1 MSDMCS
7 VRETAHRWNI
17 PEERVT
23 YYCRKNR
30 IVGAQKNGGV
40 WMIPADATRPA
51 DMRGR
56 KKGSAPAI
64 TGTPRKPMPIG
75 VSSYRDACTH
85 YYYVDKTMMIKEFL
99 DERPKVS
106 LFTRPRRFGKTL
118 NMDMFRTFFEISD
131 EDTSIY
137 FQDKKIWSCG
147 EYYRSFQG
155 KYPVI
160 YLSFK
165 DVKCDTWEE
174 TYRYVVENIRAEYLR
189 HRELATSD
197 KVTILGQYNK
207 IADNIA
213 DERDYAF
220 SLKYLSQM
228 LREHYGIAPILII
241 DEYDTPIQEGY
252 AKDFYNKIIT
262 FMRNLFSG
270 GLKDN
275 DINLS
280 FGFLTGILRVAKES
294 IFSGLNNLKIN
305 SILDE
310 KYSSCFGFTADE
322 VRQMAQDWGVSDKY
336 DEICQWYDGYRFGST
351 EIFNPWSVINYF
363 GNSCIPGHFW
373 ENTSSNPVINRVL
386 EEADGET
393 LENLNCLLQG
403 NTITT
408 FVDTNVIY
416 PQIRNNPASVYS
428 FLLVCGYL
436 KTWEAGMSTSGDYL
450 CKLSL
455 PNKEIAL
462 VYRKEIIA
470 QLSSV
475 VPHSATVGIQ
485 SALVSNNAVALQK
498 HLRRFLLESVSFYDT
513 VNENSYHMLLL
524 GLCAVLSDR
533 YYLSSNREAG
543 EGRYDIMLKPKIS
556 TMPGIVIEVKVAKDL
571 AQIALQALADKAL
584 VQIDEQGYEAELK
597 KDGIDRI
604 IKYGVAFSGKQVA
617 ITSVD
622 TDKSEL

>member
-1 MSDMCS
+1 MSRLVT
-7 VRETAHRWNI
+7 VRETAQRWRI

-30 IVGAQKNGGV
+30 IDGAQKLHGI
-40 WMIPADATRPA
+40 WMIPADAVKPT

-56 KKGSAPAI
+56 RAPVFVSPVA
-64 TGTPRKPMPIG
+64 PRKPMPIG
-75 VSSYRDACTH
+75 VSNYRDACSN
-85 YYYVDKTMMIKEFL
+85 YYYVDKTLMIKEFL

-106 LFTRPRRFGKTL
+106 LFTRPRRFGKTM
-118 NMDMFRTFFEISD
+118 NMDMLRTFFEISE

-137 FQDKKIWSCG
+137 FQDKKIWECG
-147 EYYRSFQG
+147 EYYRGFQG

-174 TYRYVVENIRAEYLR
+174 TYRYLAQNIRMEFLR
-189 HRELATSD
+189 HRELAASD
-197 KVTILGQYNK
+197 RVTILDQYRK
-207 IADNIA
+207 IVNEEA

-220 SLKYLSQM
+220 SLKHLSQM
-228 LREHYGIAPILII
+228 LREHYGIPPVLII

-310 KYSSCFGFTADE
+310 KYSSYFGFTSEE
-322 VRQMAQDWGVSDKY
+322 VRKMAADWAVPEKY
-336 DEICQWYDGYRFGST
+336 DEICRWYDGYRFGST

-363 GNSCIPGHFW
+363 GNDCVPGHFW
-373 ENTSSNPVINRVL
+373 ENTSSNPVINQVL
-386 EEADGET
+386 EEADEEILT
-393 LENLNCLLQG
+393 NLNKLLQG
-403 NTITT
+403 DTITT
-408 FVDTNVIY
+408 FVDTSVIY
-416 PQIRNNPASVYS
+416 PQIRKNPSSVYS

-436 KTWEAGMSTSGDYL
+436 KTWEAGMSISGDYL

-455 PNKEIAL
+455 PNKEISL
-462 VYRKEIIA
+462 VYRKEII
-470 QLSSV
+470 QRISSIV
-475 VPHSATVGIQ
+475 SQSVTIGIQ
-485 SALVSNNAVALQK
+485 EALTTQNTALLQK
-498 HLRRFLLESVSFYDT
+498 HLRQFLLESVSFYDT
-513 VNENSYHMLLL
+513 PSENSYHMLLL
-524 GLCAVLSDR
+524 GLCAVLSDQ
-533 YYLSSNREAG
+533 YYVTSNRESG
-543 EGRYDIMLKPKIS
+543 EGRFDIQLKPKDPA
-556 TMPGIVIEVKVAKDL
+556 MPGVLIEVKAAKDQSNKELRLL
-571 AQIALQALADKAL
+571 AEKAL
-584 VQIDEQGYEAELK
+584 RQIIEQKYDTELATS
-597 KDGIDRI
+597 GARTIL
-604 IKYGVAFSGKQVA
+604 KYGIAFSGKQVEIA
-617 ITSVD
+617 T
-622 TDKSEL
+622 